1 MKAFTVMRWTIGG
14 TVAASAAFAATVAL
28 AQMRIYP
35 NGTDC
40 SKLPI
45 SQQTDCKVQQRPS
58 AAGPDNGY
66 PPLPATNGTGTNQHG
81 TLGPNGSS
89 GQTNGSTLGT
99 GGGNGG
105 ASPPG
110 QTGN

>member
-1 MKAFTVMRWTIGG
+1 MVPGG
-14 TVAASAAFAATVAL
+14 TPA
-28 AQMRIYP
+28 
-35 NGTDC
+35 
-40 SKLPI
+40 
-45 SQQTDCKVQQRPS
+45 
-58 AAGPDNGY
+58 
-66 PPLPATNGTGTNQHG
+66 LPAGNGTGTNQNG

-89 GQTNGSTLGT
+89 GQTNGSSLGS

>member
-1 MKAFTVMRWTIGG
+1 MHRHIMLRLTLG
-14 TVAASAAFAATVAL
+14 TALLVAGTTAAAAQA
-28 AQMRIYP
+28 RIFP
-35 NGTDC
+35 EGTDC
-40 SKLPI
+40 SKLVTT
-45 SQQTDCKVQQRPS
+45 QDQTDCRAQLGGSESV
-58 AAGPDNGY
+58 
-66 PPLPATNGTGTNQHG
+66 LPGANGTGTNQNG

-89 GQTNGSTLGT
+89 GQTNGSTSGS